1 MGEAIFEL
9 IFTVEVLSVIITV
22 LAVIVKHFWDKEKLE
37 DVIEKY
43 QKEFKVSGKILRI
56 IGEEYEIGEIE
67 VLLKALEESG
77 KLEDFTG
84 DIEEGLK
91 EELKEVKKE

>member
-1 MGEAIFEL
+1 MGGAIFEL
-9 IFTVEVLSVIITV
+9 IFTVEVLSVIITI
-22 LAVIVKHFWDKEKLE
+22 LAVAVKHFWDKEKLE

-56 IGEEYEIGEIE
+56 IGEEYDIGEIE
-67 VLLKALEESG
+67 ILLRALEESG

>member
-1 MGEAIFEL
+1 MGGAILEL
-9 IFTVEVLSVIITV
+9 IFTVEVLSVIITI
-22 LAVIVKHFWDKEKLE
+22 LAVAIKHFWDKEKLE
-37 DVIEKY
+37 DVIGKY

-56 IGEEYEIGEIE
+56 IGEEYDIGEIE
-67 VLLKALEESG
+67 ILLKALEESG

>member
-9 IFTVEVLSVIITV
+9 IFTVEVLSVIITI
-22 LAVIVKHFWDKEKLE
+22 LAVTVKHFWDKEKVE
-37 DVIEKY
+37 DIIDKY
-43 QKEFKVSGKILRI
+43 QKEFQVSGKILRI
-56 IGEEYEIGEIE
+56 IGEEYDIGEIE
-67 VLLKALEESG
+67 ILLKALEESG

>member
-1 MGEAIFEL
+1 MGGAIFEL
-9 IFTVEVLSVIITV
+9 IFTVEVLSVIITI
-22 LAVIVKHFWDKEKLE
+22 LAVAVKHFWDKEKLE

>member
-9 IFTVEVLSVIITV
+9 IFTVEVLSVIITI
-22 LAVIVKHFWDKEKLE
+22 LAVAVKHFWDKEKLE

-43 QKEFKVSGKILRI
+43 QKEFQVSGKILRI
-56 IGEEYEIGEIE
+56 IGEQYDIGEIE

-77 KLEDFTG
+77 KLDDFTG
-84 DIEEGLK
+84 DIEKGLK
-91 EELKEVKKE
+91 EELKEVKKQ